1 MSLMKFRAFNKI
13 RTEVKE
19 QKLREVSATA
29 FKKAF
34 LENLAKYGATDASQL
49 DDEQLAEFL
58 EIMKTYKNK
67 PNSNETL

>member
-19 QKLREVSATA
+19 QRLREASAEA

-34 LENLAKYGATDASQL
+34 LENLSKYGAKDASEL
-49 DDEQLAEFL
+49 NDEQLAEFL
-58 EIMKTYKNK
+58 ETMKQYKNNK
-67 PNSNETL
+67 QK